1 MAHYKVI
8 IAYDGYEFSGF
19 QRQVNT
25 RTVQGEIEKALRIIG
40 QGEKS
45 ILFSGRT
52 DTGVHAEG
60 QVIAFQLNWIHTES
74 QLIKALNC
82 YLPPDISAIHAE
94 TVNKDF
100 HPRFTA
106 KERTYRYQMYQSF
119 IRKCLLDRYHWRVW
133 PAVDLFKL
141 RNATKL
147 FLGKH
152 DFKHFGRPPDE
163 KTTTVR
169 TIKSAEWRILEN
181 GTVHFHITAEAFL
194 YHMVRRIVF
203 LIVKAGQG
211 MLPEDEITAALLGE
225 DTLPAGIALANGL
238 FLEKVEY

>member
-60 QVIAFQLNWIHTES
+60 QVIAFQLNWIHAES

-82 YLPPDISAIHAE
+82 YLPPDISAIHVEA
-94 TVNKDF
+94 VNKDF

-106 KERTYRYQMYQSF
+106 KERIYRYQMYQGF

-225 DTLPAGIALANGL
+225 DNLPAGIAPANGL

>member
-19 QRQVNT
+19 QRQVSA
-25 RTVQGEIEKALRIIG
+25 RTVQGEIEKALCTIG
-40 QGEKS
+40 WGEKS

-60 QVIAFQLNWIHTES
+60 QVIAFQLNWMHTEP

-82 YLPPDISAIHAE
+82 YFPPDISAIHAE
-94 TVNKDF
+94 AVNKDF

-106 KERTYRYQMYQSF
+106 KERVYRYQVYQGF
-119 IRKCLLDRYHWRVW
+119 IRNCLLDRYHWRVW
-133 PAVDLFKL
+133 PMVDLNELQK
-141 RNATKL
+141 ATNL

-163 KTTTVR
+163 KATTVR
-169 TIKSAEWRILEN
+169 TVKRAEWRIMEN

-203 LIVKAGQG
+203 LIVKAGRG
-211 MLPEDEITAALLGE
+211 MLPEDEITGALMGE
-225 DTLPAGIALANGL
+225 DNLPAGIAPAKGL
-238 FLEKVEY
+238 FLEKIEY